1 MFWMG
6 SWYLCS
12 LVTLFMNK
20 IILSSEGGNQYVLGI
35 TQMIMT
41 AVLGAAKVYGP
52 RAFASVLGTRTAKSP
67 SEITSA
73 VQPYSTF
80 WRDMLLVGIMRGLTV
95 LFGLISLANVAV
107 SFTETIKSSAPFFT
121 VIFAQLILRQ
131 STSWQ
136 VNASLLPVMIGLALC
151 SANELS
157 FNMIGF
163 FAAVANNII
172 DCIQNVFSK
181 HLLKSLTPVQLQF
194 YTSAAAAILQLPVLL
209 YTLAPELRNASIPS
223 NVWVMILIDAV
234 FYHLQ
239 SVTAY
244 FTMSLLTPV
253 SQSVANTVKRALL
266 IFLSIMWFGN
276 EISFLSGAG
285 MVTVI
290 FGVFAYNH
298 CRLNYPAPSQQGQS
312 S

>member
-1 MFWMG
+1 
-6 SWYLCS
+6 
-12 LVTLFMNK
+12 
-20 IILSSEGGNQYVLGI
+20 
-35 TQMIMT
+35 
-41 AVLGAAKVYGP
+41 
-52 RAFASVLGTRTAKSP
+52 
-67 SEITSA
+67 
-73 VQPYSTF
+73 
-80 WRDMLLVGIMRGLTV
+80 MLLVGIMRGLTV